1 MARSMT
7 PPQVDNYNL
16 SPLGNGE
23 KPGKKSQNNGGKLD
37 VTVITRDVEA
47 EGNDTSGATEDL
59 SLVYDVPE
67 GGLAGWKTVLGA

>member
-7 PPQVDNYNL
+7 PPQVDSISI

-23 KPGKKSQNNGGKLD
+23 KPGKKSQSNGKLD
-37 VTVITRDVEA
+37 VTVTTRDVEA
-47 EGNDTSGATEDL
+47 EGNDTSGAAEDPSML
-59 SLVYDVPE
+59 YEVPE